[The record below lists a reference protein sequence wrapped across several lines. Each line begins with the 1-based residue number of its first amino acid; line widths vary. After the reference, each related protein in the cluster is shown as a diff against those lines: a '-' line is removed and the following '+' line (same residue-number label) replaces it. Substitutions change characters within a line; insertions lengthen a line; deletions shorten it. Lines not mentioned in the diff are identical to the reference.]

1 MFGWT
6 GKILRVDLSEEKIIT
21 ENLDPKIAKDFIGGR
36 GIGIYYL
43 LKEMEPKC
51 DPLSRENMLI
61 MATGPLTGTMAPTG
75 SRYMITTKSPLTGAV
90 TCSNSGGD
98 FPTEL
103 KKSGFDGIIIKGK
116 ADKPV
121 YLYIKD
127 GNAELKDAS
136 DLWGMDTHKTT
147 DKVLEK
153 TNPKAKVACI
163 GPAGEKLVRFASV
176 MNDKNRAAGR
186 SGVGAVMGSKKLKAI
201 AVYGSNK
208 VNLANAEEFKKFN
221 SEILKKF
228 KQSIKETPLGIR
240 INGTAGVVMA
250 TNSFGILPTKNWQ
263 YGTFD
268 NWKDID
274 GRTLTEKYLVKNKSC
289 FACPVGCGRLT
300 KVEVPGFEGEG
311 EGPEYETLY
320 AMGSNCMVKNLAA
333 IVKANYTANELGLDT
348 ITMGATI
355 ACAMEMAEKG
365 YISEKEIGM
374 KLEWGDDKALVE
386 LTEKT
391 GLREGFGDMLAEGSF
406 RLASKYGHPELS
418 MVSKKQEFP
427 GYEPRGAQGMGLAY
441 ATSSIGASHM
451 KGDTAYFEIFGIPKA
466 VDPIEWR
473 GKSKLV
479 KIWQDLFGIIDSAG
493 LCVFFAIRNL
503 VEQQIEVPPE
513 AIRRYLNAA
522 TGADYTLEELIKA
535 GERII
540 VAERM
545 FLVKNGFTRKDDSLP
560 KRLTATPMPEGP
572 VKGNICHLD
581 EMLDEYYKERGWTQ
595 DGIPEDS
602 KLEELGLMWTK

>member
-1 MFGWT
+1 MFGWM
-6 GKILRVDLSEEKIIT
+6 GKILRVNLNEQKIYS
-21 ENLDPKIAKDFIGGR
+21 ENLEPKIAKDFIGGR

-43 LKEMEPKC
+43 LKEMNPKC
-51 DPLSRENMLI
+51 DPLSEENMFI

-75 SRYMITTKSPLTGAV
+75 ARYMIITKSPLTGAV

-98 FPTEL
+98 FPAEL
-103 KKSGFDGIIIKGK
+103 KKSGFDIIIIRGK
-116 ADKPV
+116 ANKPV
-121 YLYIKD
+121 YLYIKN

-136 DLWGMDTHKTT
+136 DLWGMNTHEATDAILKKT
-147 DKVLEK
+147 D
-153 TNPKAKVACI
+153 PKAKVACI

-186 SGVGAVMGSKKLKAI
+186 SGVGAVMGSKNLKGI
-201 AVYGSNK
+201 AAYGNNK
-208 VNLANAEEFKKFN
+208 INLSDKEEFKKIN

-228 KQSIKETPLGIR
+228 KDSLKEKPLGIR

-274 GRTLTEKYLVKNKSC
+274 GTTLTEKYLIKNKSC
-289 FACPVGCGRLT
+289 FACPIGCGRLT
-300 KVEVPGFEGEG
+300 KVEETGFEGEG

-320 AMGSNCMVKNLAA
+320 AMGSNCLVKNLAA
-333 IVKANYTANELGLDT
+333 ITKANYIANELGLDT

-365 YISEKEIGM
+365 YISKEEIGM
-374 KLEWGDDKALVE
+374 KLEWGDDNALVE
-386 LTEKT
+386 LTKKT
-391 GLREGFGDMLAEGSF
+391 GLREGFGDILAEGSF

-451 KGDTAYFEIFGIPKA
+451 KGDTAYFEIFGIPKP

-473 GKSKLV
+473 GKAKLV
-479 KIWQDLFGIIDSAG
+479 KIWQDLFSIIDSAG
-493 LCVFFAIRNL
+493 LCVFFAVRNL
-503 VEQQIEVPPE
+503 VEQELDVFPE
-513 AIRRYLNAA
+513 GIKKYLNAA
-522 TGADYTLEELIKA
+522 TGAGYTIEELIKA

-540 VAERM
+540 VAERI

-560 KRLTATPMPEGP
+560 ERLTSTPMPKGP
-572 VKGNICHLD
+572 VKGHICHLD
-581 EMLDEYYKERGWTQ
+581 EMLDEYYKERVWTK